1 MIELEKDLSQKIIY
15 QDNKTEENNDSTL
28 KKSTNTASSIKTN
41 SEIKEDKQK
50 FEKDNEK
57 EKIHPTKEIDS
68 NKSAIIYKNL
78 LIPAKS
84 QNKLY
89 IFNSYE
95 KPPIIKNQSILV
107 ENDMIHTPLNYDINF
122 NSKIYISQKD
132 NIFCKQKIEKN
143 HVNVKLKFFSIF
155 SLNIRNNNYSINFKA
170 KIINNKFEL
179 SINISKYKN
188 NFRSYFLKNLLIF
201 KDFKINPLEL
211 ISSRNKYSNQPDLE
225 SKICFNFPK
234 KNKYF
239 KMLKYELNKAF
250 NNFYKQG
257 YNTLKI
263 LNNLYNKVK
272 QIIFSIENYKKYKF
286 NTLRNREYSMLVEEQ
301 NKNTMKNNEDYSA
314 LIMEY
319 EYKVEIEHIN
329 EIGFYNNF
337 IEFCQ
342 Q

>member
-1 MIELEKDLSQKIIY
+1 MIVPENDFSQNINYQGNNLEEY
-15 QDNKTEENNDSTL
+15 NDSTL
-28 KKSTNTASSIKTN
+28 KKSTNTASSYKTN
-41 SEIKEDKQK
+41 SEIKEDKLK
-50 FEKDNEK
+50 FEKESEM

-68 NKSAIIYKNL
+68 NKNAINYKNL

-89 IFNSYE
+89 IFNISE
-95 KPPIIKNQSILV
+95 KSLFIRSQSIT
-107 ENDMIHTPLNYDINF
+107 I
-122 NSKIYISQKD
+122 IS
-132 NIFCKQKIEKN
+132 CKQKIEKN
-143 HVNVKLKFFSIF
+143 NVNLKLKFFSIF

-179 SINISKYKN
+179 TINISKYKN

-211 ISSRNKYSNQPDLE
+211 MSSGNKYYNQPDLE
-225 SKICFNFPK
+225 SKISFNFPK

-272 QIIFSIENYKKYKF
+272 QIIFSIDNYKMYKF
-286 NTLRNREYSMLVEEQ
+286 NALRNREYSMLVEEQ